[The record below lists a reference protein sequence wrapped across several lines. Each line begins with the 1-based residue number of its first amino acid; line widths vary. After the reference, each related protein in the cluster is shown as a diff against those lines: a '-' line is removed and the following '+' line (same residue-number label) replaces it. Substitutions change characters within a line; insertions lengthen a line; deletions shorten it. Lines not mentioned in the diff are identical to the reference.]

1 MTPSAHFNNVHHNRA
16 SSSSVQQRFFK
27 KREGWYVSID
37 DSKIAGPYADKAD
50 AQMALMY
57 YNVRTLWPSAKQL
70 REFVRQGF

>member
-16 SSSSVQQRFFK
+16 SSSVQQRFFK